1 MKDFSDFF
9 LKATTTKSL
18 KIDPNDFFGKT
29 HIFLAFGPKE
39 SRNEPK
45 MSFFSDIKNHCME
58 LF

>member
-29 HIFLAFGPKE
+29 HIFLDFWAK
-39 SRNEPK
+39 REPK
-45 MSFFSDIKNHCME
+45 
-58 LF
+58 

>member
-29 HIFLAFGPKE
+29 DIFLDFWAK
-39 SRNEPK
+39 REPK
-45 MSFFSDIKNHCME
+45 
-58 LF
+58 